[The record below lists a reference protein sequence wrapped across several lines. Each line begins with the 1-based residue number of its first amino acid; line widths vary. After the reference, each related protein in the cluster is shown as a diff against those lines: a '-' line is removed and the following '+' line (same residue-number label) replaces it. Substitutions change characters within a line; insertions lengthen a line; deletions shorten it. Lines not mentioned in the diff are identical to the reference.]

1 MHNEVREKKGYKL
14 KTMTKM
20 GVVALIAVI
29 AIAVG
34 AYAYLESTKPQN
46 QHLIVSTT
54 TSFYETGFLD
64 VVKAEFEAKYP
75 YINVSFISQGT
86 GLAIQTAMRGDADMI
101 MVHDPTQEL
110 KFLQDGYG
118 VNRKVIA
125 YNYFVLVG
133 PNDDPAGIEGLSPLD
148 AFRKIK
154 EYGDAGN
161 AIWVSRGDGSGTHAK
176 ETRLWTAAG
185 YNSTELSKLSW
196 YWERGAGMTDTLKMA
211 DEKDGYTLADLASYL
226 NNMKTGNINMKIVVE
241 ASEEFLNVY
250 SVIANNPQHS
260 NLTAANFDASM
271 KYIEYVTSEEG
282 QQLFA
287 EFGIADFGKAMFNPY
302 IKLLNSGSDP
312 DLVQTIQEYAYFD
325 GSECPEAYRYQ
336 AGNLYG

>member
-1 MHNEVREKKGYKL
+1 
-14 KTMTKM
+14 MTKIA
-20 GVVALIAVI
+20 VVALVAIIGIAL
-29 AIAVG
+29 G
-34 AYAYLESTKPQN
+34 AYAYLATMPQN

-64 VVKAEFEAKYP
+64 EVKARFEAKYP

-101 MVHDPTQEL
+101 MVHDPAQEL
-110 KFLQDGYG
+110 TFLQNGYG

-133 PNDDPAGIEGLSPLD
+133 PNDDPAGIKGLSPLD

-176 ETRLWTAAG
+176 EKRLWTAAG
-185 YNSTELSKLSW
+185 YNATELAKLSW
-196 YWERGAGMTDTLKMA
+196 YFERGAGMTDTLKMA
-211 DEKDGYTLADLASYL
+211 YEKDGYTLADLASYL
-226 NNMKTGNINMKIVVE
+226 NNMKTGNINMTIVVE

-260 NLTAANFDASM
+260 NLTASNFDASM
-271 KYIEYVTSEEG
+271 KYIEYLVSDEG

-287 EFGIADFGKAMFNPY
+287 EFGVSTFGKAMFNPY
-302 IKLLNSGSDP
+302 IALLNSGSDP
-312 DLVQTIQEYAYFD
+312 DLVQVIQDYAYFN
-325 GSECPEAYRYQ
+325 GTECPEQYRYQ
-336 AGNLYG
+336 AGDLYK

>member
-1 MHNEVREKKGYKL
+1 
-14 KTMTKM
+14 MTK
-20 GVVALIAVI
+20 IAVI
-29 AIAVG
+29 ALVAIIGIALG
-34 AYAYLESTKPQN
+34 AYAYLEATKPQN

-64 VVKAEFEAKYP
+64 VVKASFEAKYP

-101 MVHDPTQEL
+101 MVHDPAQEL
-110 KFLQDGYG
+110 TFLQNEYG

-133 PNDDPAGIEGLSPLD
+133 PNDDPAGITGLSPLD
-148 AFRKIK
+148 ALKKIK

-176 ETRLWTAAG
+176 EKRLWTAAG
-185 YNSTELSKLSW
+185 YNSTELAKLSW
-196 YWERGAGMTDTLKMA
+196 YLERGAGMTDTLKMA
-211 DEKDGYTLADLASYL
+211 YEKDGYTLADLASYL
-226 NNMKTGNINMKIVVE
+226 TNMKTGNINMKIVVE

-260 NLTAANFDASM
+260 NLTASNFDASM
-271 KYIEYVTSEEG
+271 KYIEYLVSDEG

-287 EFGIADFGKAMFNPY
+287 EFGLSTFGKAIFSPY
-302 IKLLNSGSDP
+302 IQLLNSGSDP
-312 DLVQTIQEYAYFD
+312 DLVQLIQDYAYFD
-325 GSECPEAYRYQ
+325 GTECPEQYRYQ
-336 AGNLYG
+336 AGDLYK